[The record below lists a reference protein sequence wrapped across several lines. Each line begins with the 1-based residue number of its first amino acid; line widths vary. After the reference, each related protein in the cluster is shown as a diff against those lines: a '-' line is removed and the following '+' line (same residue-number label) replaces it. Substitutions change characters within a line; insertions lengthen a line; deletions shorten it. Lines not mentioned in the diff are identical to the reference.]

1 MAKRRMFAKTI
12 IESDAFGD
20 MSKDAQILY
29 IHLGINAD
37 DDGFLNNAKSI
48 TKGLGMKTT
57 VLDELVDNRFL
68 IAFPSGVVVI
78 KHWRINNYI
87 QKDRYNPTIHDDE
100 KAQLEIKE
108 NGAYT
113 EKNKPCIHG
122 ADTECIQDG
131 YGMDTQVRLGKV
143 RLGKVKESKGHFVPP
158 TLTEIQA
165 YITEQGYQVDAQTF
179 LDYYESN
186 GWMVGR
192 NHMKD
197 WKATIRRWNSTEKKP
212 KPQAKQT
219 QFHQFEQRPSS
230 DYDAFIKMVEG
241 GSQ

>member
-1 MAKRRMFAKTI
+1 MAEKRMIAKDI
-12 IESDAFGD
+12 IENDTFLELPDST
-20 MSKDAQILY
+20 KLLY
-29 IHLGINAD
+29 IYLNLNAD
-37 DDGFLNNAKSI
+37 DDGFIDSPNKVMRIIGAKKSDLTALVETGYLIEFDSSLYVVTHWLVHNTVRKDLYKKTTHQVELSALKVDSI
-48 TKGLGMKTT
+48 TKIYSRNET
-57 VLDELVDNRFL
+57 VTDTLRTRDDDGTDSLHRLDKNRL
-68 IAFPSGVVVI
+68 
-78 KHWRINNYI
+78 
-87 QKDRYNPTIHDDE
+87 D
-100 KAQLEIKE
+100 
-108 NGAYT
+108 
-113 EKNKPCIHG
+113 KN
-122 ADTECIQDG
+122 
-131 YGMDTQVRLGKV
+131 RLK
-143 RLGKVKESKGHFVPP
+143 SKGHFVPP

-212 KPQAKQT
+212 KPKQT

-241 GSQ
+241 GNG

>member
-57 VLDELVDNRFL
+57 VLDELVANRFL

-113 EKNKPCIHG
+113 EKNKPCIQG

-212 KPQAKQT
+212 KPKQT

-241 GSQ
+241 GNG